1 VLRFGILG
9 ASRFALKRM
18 LPAMRA
24 VPGVEVVAIASRD
37 GGKASATARA
47 QGIPRSHASYEALL
61 ADPEI
66 DAVYNPLPN
75 HLHVPWSERAA
86 AAGKHVLCEKPIATS
101 AAEAHRLIAARD
113 RAGVVICEAAM
124 VRLHPRWHAARELVR
139 AGRIGDLRGFIGTF
153 GYSLPARTDIRYEAT
168 MGGGVLFD
176 TGFYP
181 VTMSR
186 FCFEAEPGAVLARS
200 ARSGPDGVDVLTS
213 AVLEFPRG
221 QATLTC
227 GMELGQMQ
235 RALLLGSVGHLD
247 LPVAWTP
254 ASDRPSELTLETSPS
269 IEHPRAQRLTFEAV
283 DQYALLVGAFARAA
297 AGGGPAPVP
306 LEDSVKNMAVLEALA
321 RSSKSGRWETPQS

>member
-1 VLRFGILG
+1 
-9 ASRFALKRM
+9 M
-18 LPAMRA
+18 LPPMRA

-75 HLHVPWSERAA
+75 HLHVHWSERAA

-124 VRLHPRWHAARELVR
+124 VRLHPRWHATRELVR

-186 FCFEAEPGAVLARS
+186 FCFEAEPGA
-200 ARSGPDGVDVLTS
+200 
-213 AVLEFPRG
+213 
-221 QATLTC
+221 
-227 GMELGQMQ
+227 
-235 RALLLGSVGHLD
+235 
-247 LPVAWTP
+247 
-254 ASDRPSELTLETSPS
+254 
-269 IEHPRAQRLTFEAV
+269 
-283 DQYALLVGAFARAA
+283 
-297 AGGGPAPVP
+297 
-306 LEDSVKNMAVLEALA
+306 
-321 RSSKSGRWETPQS
+321 